1 MSLPTLDGEY
11 DKNWIGSCTLFS
23 GPSDES
29 WEQRQRD
36 RHAVT
41 GRVVTL
47 TKLNVLV
54 LDPERGAQ
62 TPAAWVLRGQ
72 WLCRPTIADDNPPTF
87 LALLCP

>member
-54 LDPERGAQ
+54 LDPECPDSSGLG
-62 TPAAWVLRGQ
+62 PAWPVAL
-72 WLCRPTIADDNPPTF
+72 PAMIADDNPPTF
-87 LALLCP
+87 LALLCSM